1 MTLNEA
7 IEHFQSVAKYL
18 DIGGKG
24 AGNTHRDIARYLIR
38 LKKLEEMIDNGE
50 LLRKEGK
57 NMTCPVCNG
66 KTKILETRSDE
77 ESINRRRQCL
87 RCGYRFSTV
96 EMDKD
101 LYKRIAKKNEA
112 AK

>member
-7 IEHFQSVAKYL
+7 IAHYQNVAKFL
-18 DIGGKG
+18 EIGEHG
-24 AGNTHRDIARYLIR
+24 AGNTHKEIARYLIR
-38 LKKLEEMIDNGE
+38 LKRLEEMIENGE

-66 KTKILETRSDE
+66 KTKILETRSDN
-77 ESINRRRQCL
+77 ESINRRRECL

-101 LYKRIAKKNEA
+101 LYRRIVKNP
-112 AK
+112 